1 MLVNAK
7 AGTGADRLGRFIR
20 WASSEPGGTGH
31 KCEGAGLLLVDRS
44 PALAPRIIIH
54 NGKK

>member
-7 AGTGADRLGRFIR
+7 ADTGADQLGRFIR

-44 PALAPRIIIH
+44 PALALALAT
-54 NGKK
+54 